1 MERCFFNERDI
12 ILDVPF
18 DVEEVEHA
26 LKCLKLKR
34 SGGPD
39 NVLPEHLRYCGPVC
53 MNWLCKVYNS
63 ICDLELIP
71 DCFKH
76 GIIVPAFK
84 GKGKDPLLVNSYRG
98 IILTSVFAK
107 VLEHPAES
115 NEQHSV
121 RFRGYA
127 ANTDSI
133 QKECGM
139 F

>member
-1 MERCFFNERDI
+1 MERCSFNERDI

-26 LKCLKLKR
+26 LKCLKFKR

-39 NVLPEHLRYCGPVC
+39 NLLPEHLRYCGPALYKLALQGV
-53 MNWLCKVYNS
+53 NS

-84 GKGKDPLLVNSYRG
+84 GKCKDPLLVNSYRG
-98 IILTSVFAK
+98 ITLTTVFAK
-107 VLEHPAES
+107 VLE
-115 NEQHSV
+115 NLLL
-121 RFRGYA
+121 
-127 ANTDSI
+127 N
-133 QKECGM
+133 
-139 F
+139 